1 MKNNFDL
8 KDYMKSNKVGSYQ
21 QLNEMWYQDINQAL
35 GDFNV
40 IKEEAIEETPLHP
53 DTEEDENGNT
63 YFTED
68 EMEEGKKKLAF
79 VIPCPDAYD
88 IEEEAEHFQY
98 LLDKAGVKAKVK
110 ANQVG
115 EEAEVYTKDEKKA
128 RKVIEKN
135 GYQIGWTEDNE
146 LEEMGGVKTIEEIK
160 FDDAIVPI
168 KQTMQSLGYK
178 GEYDPFVEEGY
189 IFEKDFAD
197 GVMRISITALN
208 DDQEKFTFTAVH
220 FDRITKSQLFGLIKK
235 HVIDYR
241 NGNWVSKDGDVEIVD
256 LGTGMFSLDKPGVQ
270 DLIKKTVQRVEDKAV
285 ATKGIDEMAGDN
297 VKSLG
302 AGKMAHA
309 NTRVNLG
316 RHRSSDTLDKQVAKD
331 HDKNT
336 IKGAKAAAYK
346 APHMKEE
353 ETADDI
359 FAGSDT
365 ANWKDNYGNETSEWD
380 TEIAGQTI
388 NGWTAEE
395 TQGGAIAWQN
405 PRYPNA
411 DIYATPG
418 WEGVDGI
425 ALELHDSEDGYMDE
439 PKIQKVVGAGT
450 DLWKTKEGYMALMA
464 KVFTTLEK
472 MLTPSE
478 EMAEDDGTGRQIN
491 HDFNDDI
498 SIDHSEFEDTIS
510 EGMQDWNH
518 TFEEDIMD
526 LLDDGISKP
535 EILTHFTDIL
545 KIARPRMEES
555 IENEDADPFGSI
567 KTGID
572 NITQGNDD
580 MDMSDDD
587 RFDQL
592 GGDKIKA
599 GIESLMGDGF
609 DYREILQFV
618 KDTIASKRNY

>member
-1 MKNNFDL
+1 
-8 KDYMKSNKVGSYQ
+8 MKSNKVGSYQ

-35 GDFNV
+35 GDFNTMKEV
-40 IKEEAIEETPLHP
+40 EEREPEYNKEMEEAEI
-53 DTEEDENGNT
+53 
-63 YFTED
+63 
-68 EMEEGKKKLAF
+68 EEGKKKLAF

-146 LEEMGGVKTIEEIK
+146 LEEMGGVKTI
-160 FDDAIVPI
+160 
-168 KQTMQSLGYK
+168 
-178 GEYDPFVEEGY
+178 
-189 IFEKDFAD
+189 
-197 GVMRISITALN
+197 
-208 DDQEKFTFTAVH
+208 
-220 FDRITKSQLFGLIKK
+220 
-235 HVIDYR
+235 
-241 NGNWVSKDGDVEIVD
+241 GD
-256 LGTGMFSLDKPGVQ
+256 
-270 DLIKKTVQRVEDKAV
+270 
-285 ATKGIDEMAGDN
+285 
-297 VKSLG
+297 
-302 AGKMAHA
+302 AGKMATP
-309 NTRVNLG
+309 NSRPNLG
-316 RHRSSDTLDKQVAKD
+316 RHRSSDMLDKMSKKD
-331 HDKNT
+331 HKTNT
-336 IKGAKAAAYK
+336 VVGAKAAAYK

-359 FAGSDT
+359 FAGSDK
-365 ANWKDNYGNETSEWD
+365 ANWDNYGNETSEWD
-380 TEIAGQTI
+380 TEIAGQTVK
-388 NGWTAEE
+388 GWTAEE

-405 PRYPNA
+405 PKYPNA
-411 DIYATPG
+411 HIYATPG

-425 ALELHDSEDGYMDE
+425 AFELHDSEDGYMDE
-439 PKIQKVVGAGT
+439 PKIQKVIGSGT
-450 DLWKTKEGYMALMA
+450 ETWKTKAGYMALMA
-464 KVFTTLEK
+464 KAFTVVEK

-478 EMAEDDGTGRQIN
+478 EMAEDYMGTQYGSSEDMAADMVNKGIKEDDGTGRQIN

-498 SIDHSEFEDTIS
+498 SIDPSEFEDAIQ
-510 EGMQDWNH
+510 EGTQDWNH

-535 EILTHFTDIL
+535 EILTHFKDIL
-545 KIARPRMEES
+545 KNANPRMEES
-555 IENEDADPFGSI
+555 IEEDADPFSSI
-567 KTGID
+567 KGGID
-572 NITQGNDD
+572 KITQGDDD

-599 GIESLMGDGF
+599 GIEGLMGDGF

>member
-1 MKNNFDL
+1 
-8 KDYMKSNKVGSYQ
+8 MKSNKVGAYQ

-35 GDFNV
+35 GDFNTMKEV
-40 IKEEAIEETPLHP
+40 EEREPEYNKEMEEAEMEEGKNAKFFVDSDDSW
-53 DTEEDENGNT
+53 DTEAESWQATLAKKGIKAKITASMGGYEITLADASQKPALEKWLSRLNLT
-63 YFTED
+63 LDPYDLE

-135 GYQIGWTEDNE
+135 GYQIGWNEDHEDNGQGE
-146 LEEMGGVKTIEEIK
+146 PTQSYDDDNNDGEEKKGNITVVVDYNTDPDDIKYVSNILKKAGIVGKVKAGIDSEEVEIKINAADKSKLAKALSKNGLELQEVSLEEK
-160 FDDAIVPI
+160 
-168 KQTMQSLGYK
+168 
-178 GEYDPFVEEGY
+178 
-189 IFEKDFAD
+189 
-197 GVMRISITALN
+197 
-208 DDQEKFTFTAVH
+208 
-220 FDRITKSQLFGLIKK
+220 
-235 HVIDYR
+235 
-241 NGNWVSKDGDVEIVD
+241 GDVKSI
-256 LGTGMFSLDKPGVQ
+256 
-270 DLIKKTVQRVEDKAV
+270 
-285 ATKGIDEMAGDN
+285 GD
-297 VKSLG
+297 

-309 NTRVNLG
+309 NTRTNLA
-316 RHRSSDTLDKQVAKD
+316 RHRSSDMLDKMSKKD

-336 IKGAKAAAYK
+336 VVGAKAAAYK
-346 APHMKEE
+346 APHMKEAE
-353 ETADDI
+353 DDI
-359 FAGSDT
+359 FAGSD
-365 ANWKDNYGNETSEWD
+365 AAKWDNYGNETSEWD
-380 TEIAGQTI
+380 TEIAGQTVK
-388 NGWTAEE
+388 GWTAEE

-405 PRYPNA
+405 PKYPNA
-411 DIYATPG
+411 HIYATPG

-425 ALELHDSEDGYMDE
+425 AFELHDSEDGYMDE
-439 PKIQKVVGAGT
+439 PKIQKVIGSGT
-450 DLWKTKEGYMALMA
+450 EAWKTKEGYMALMA
-464 KVFTTLEK
+464 KAFTVVEK
-472 MLTPSE
+472 MLIPSE

-498 SIDHSEFEDTIS
+498 SIDPSEFEDAIQ
-510 EGMQDWNH
+510 EGTQDWNH

-535 EILTHFTDIL
+535 EILTHFKDIL
-545 KIARPRMEES
+545 KNANPRMEES
-555 IENEDADPFGSI
+555 IEEDADPFGSI

-572 NITQGNDD
+572 QITQGDDGD

-599 GIESLMGDGF
+599 GIEGLMGDGF

-618 KDTIASKRNY
+618 KDTIASKRDY